1 MNVSI
6 TQSIEEL
13 KTDYNSIKVYL
24 DINAQIEKMQ
34 LLEEQMAEADF
45 WQKQEGERQK
55 VIDQLKEA
63 KQIVTPAIAM
73 EEKLAD
79 IEALYELA
87 EEEQD
92 EEVLK
97 EIEEDLNKCKKKM
110 KSLRLSSIFSNPED
124 KNNVFL
130 SVQAGV
136 GGTDACD
143 WANMLLRMYLRFA
156 NNKDFSHQIVE
167 IDPEEEAGIKSV
179 TIHIKGV
186 FAYGY
191 LKSETG
197 IHRLVRISPFNAN
210 GKRQTS
216 FASVMVTP
224 EFETPPPIEID
235 EKRDL
240 KIDTYRASGAGG
252 QHVNVTD
259 SAVRIT
265 HLPTGMVV
273 SCQNERSQ
281 HKNKATAF
289 KILQARIYQKQM
301 DEQREAFDEQYG
313 QKKIAGWSNQIRS
326 YCLHPYTL
334 VKDHR
339 TSVEK
344 GNAQGVLDGDLDD
357 FIEGYL
363 LQS

>member
-1 MNVSI
+1 
-6 TQSIEEL
+6 
-13 KTDYNSIKVYL
+13 
-24 DINAQIEKMQ
+24 MQ
-34 LLEEQMAEADF
+34 ALEDKMAEADF
-45 WQKQEGERQK
+45 WQKQEDERQK
-55 VIDQLKEA
+55 VIDELKQA
-63 KQIVTPAIAM
+63 KQIVTPVVLM

-79 IEALYELA
+79 IETLYELA
-87 EEEQD
+87 QEEED

-97 EIEEDLNKCKKKM
+97 DIEQDIEKCQKNM

-156 NNKDFSHQIVE
+156 NNKDFSHEVVE
-167 IDPEEEAGIKSV
+167 IDSEEEAGIKSATV
-179 TIHIKGV
+179 HIKGV

-216 FASVMVTP
+216 FASVTVTP

-235 EKRDL
+235 EKKDL

-265 HLPTGMVV
+265 HLPSGMVV

-281 HKNKATAF
+281 HKNKATAL
-289 KILQARIYQKQM
+289 KILQARLYQKQM

-339 TSVEK
+339 TNVEK

-363 LQS
+363 LQV